1 MMSLTATLNW
11 LGELSARRRAPN
23 APPLSEPGQLDQPTS
38 FAEILAAS
46 AFLDFGV
53 WPMETPPLDAG
64 RDTKRT
70 SDPL

>member
-1 MMSLTATLNW
+1 MSLTATLNW
-11 LGELSARRRAPN
+11 LGGLSARRRVPS
-23 APPLSEPGQLDQPTS
+23 PPPGQSDQPTS